1 MHFNKGI
8 IIERNIVFIGND
20 SDDIFFN
27 IAYGIDKNF
36 IFGAAIS
43 ATSVI
48 IHNQLPLAFH
58 FFTDYVDDDII
69 HRFKSMA
76 EKFHVNI
83 HLYKINTKLLND
95 LPDNKWP
102 CSAYFRLIAF
112 DYLGEKIDSLLYLD
126 ADVMCKG
133 NINDLSRLEFDNNI
147 CAIVPDIISTREQC
161 SIRLARPEI
170 KENYFNSGV
179 MFTNLKNWKNE
190 ELTKNTFFFIKEN
203 PSLKYPDQDALNI
216 LLQDKTIIL
225 PRKFNCIYSIKS
237 ELKDKTH
244 QAYKKI
250 INDESVF
257 IHYVGTTKP
266 WNEWGQY
273 PSTIYFTKAHIQ
285 STWNNV
291 PLVRPITPLQ
301 WKKKSKHEI
310 KKGNFIKGML
320 SRVKFLIESNLKSI
334 F

>member
-1 MHFNKGI
+1 MHFNKDI
-8 IIERNIVFIGND
+8 IIEKNIVFIGNN

-27 IAYGIDKNF
+27 IAYGIDRNF
-36 IFGAAIS
+36 ILGAAIS
-43 ATSVI
+43 ATSIVI
-48 IHNQLPLAFH
+48 NNQLPLAFH
-58 FFTDYVDDDII
+58 FFTDYVDDDIS

-76 EKFHVNI
+76 NKFHINI
-83 HLYKINTKLLND
+83 HLYKINTELLSD

-102 CSAYFRLIAF
+102 CSAYFRLVAF
-112 DYLGEKIDSLLYLD
+112 DYLSEKINTLLYLD
-126 ADVMCKG
+126 ADIVCKG
-133 NINDLSRLEFDNNI
+133 SITDLYELNFGNKI
-147 CAIVPDIISTREQC
+147 CAIVPDIPPTREHC
-161 SIRLARPEI
+161 ATRLARPEI
-170 KENYFNSGV
+170 RENYFNSGV
-179 MFTNLKNWKNE
+179 MFTHLKNWADK
-190 ELTKNTFFFIKEN
+190 ELTEKSLCFIKDN

-216 LLQDKTIIL
+216 LLHEKTIIL

-273 PSTIYFTKAHIQ
+273 PSTIFFTKAYNQ
-285 STWNNV
+285 STWGDI
-291 PLVRPITPLQ
+291 PLVRATTPLQ

-310 KKGNFIKGML
+310 KNGKFIKGIL
-320 SRVKFLIESNLKSI
+320 SRAKYIIKNNL
-334 F
+334 